1 MTDATAPRWP
11 QALSDRLDRLA
22 ESDSMRAI
30 REGLLWIIP
39 SLLVSAS
46 FLVLAAIL
54 NALGRAP
61 LLAAFL
67 LVLHQQISDILP
79 LLIAASIGYMLA
91 IRHRLPRL
99 PVAFLCF
106 AYVAIAASLLREHPR
121 AAATLILFIAIA
133 SPIVNVPFMSWL
145 HRQNWT
151 RIARMD
157 IVASNLGDAL
167 NLVIPGMLTAMLLA
181 GSMLL
186 LQMTPLFDS
195 FDLSLELPMI
205 EHPYQSGMMISALNS
220 LLWFF
225 GIHGYH
231 ALFPVFELLEQAV
244 AMNALDV
251 QSGNAPMHHLNGAL
265 MGAFVFIGG
274 SGATFSLTLAILFFC
289 RHSALRLLAWAS
301 LPIAL
306 LNVNEILLFGLPI
319 ILNPRLAIPFF
330 ALPMLNVMLALAI
343 TQAGWVAPAVVSLP
357 LNSPVW
363 LNAYLATA
371 GDLAAI
377 LLQIGLVLLG
387 TLVYAPFIRA
397 IDREGANASSIRI
410 RSLDTTFTQLHEE
423 ASLYA
428 DDPVVFAN
436 SFRKLQRERNEQIR
450 RISEYEF
457 YLEYQPQVG
466 RSAGLCGGCEALL
479 RARDAQGN
487 TQQPWEFLNWLEQA
501 GLMKELDVWVANMA
515 TRQMLA
521 WQASGLTLRM
531 TVNVTGHTLEDPA
544 YLDKLIGILA
554 RTKGAISVEITEQ
567 TLAGDIGRIRT
578 AIAAV
583 HRIGARVYIDD
594 FGTGY
599 SSLSYLHQFDIDCIK
614 IDRSFVLAQQDAK
627 GSKVMQGLL
636 RFAEALDLDIVVE
649 GVETEAQLQAL
660 ASERELVIQG
670 WYFSKS
676 LSGDD
681 MATYARQRNAGIT
694 SSPDHRPAGRASN
707 PSQSGSPPTIFS
719 TGCD

>member
-1 MTDATAPRWP
+1 MTDANTPRWTQP
-11 QALSDRLDRLA
+11 LSDRLDRLA

-61 LLAAFL
+61 RLAETLLA
-67 LVLHQQISDILP
+67 LHQQISDILP

-106 AYVAIAASLLREHPR
+106 AYVAIAASLLHDHPH
-121 AAATLILFIAIA
+121 AAATFILFIAIA
-133 SPIVNVPFMSWL
+133 SPIINVPIMAWL

-157 IVASNLGDAL
+157 IVSNNLRDVL

-181 GSMLL
+181 GGLMLL
-186 LQMTPLFDS
+186 RQSPLIDS
-195 FDLSLELPMI
+195 IDFSLELPLA
-205 EHPYQSGMMISALNS
+205 EHPYHSGMLITALNS

-225 GIHGYH
+225 GIHGHH
-231 ALFPVFELLEQAV
+231 ALLPLFDLLDQAV
-244 AMNALDV
+244 TLNALDV
-251 QSGNAPMHHLNGAL
+251 QSGSAPMHNLNGAL

-274 SGATFSLTLAILFFC
+274 SGATFSLALAILFFC

-330 ALPMLNVMLALAI
+330 ALPMLNVTLALAI

-363 LNAYLATA
+363 LNAYLATG
-371 GDLAAI
+371 GDLTAI
-377 LLQIGLVLLG
+377 LLQIGLVLVG

-397 IDREGANASSIRI
+397 IDREAANTSSIRI

-428 DDPVVFAN
+428 DDPVVYAN

-457 YLEYQPQVG
+457 YLEYQPQVSLNDG
-466 RSAGLCGGCEALL
+466 RCRGCEALL
-479 RARDAQGN
+479 RARDAQGIP
-487 TQQPWEFLNWLEQA
+487 QQPWEFLNWLEQA

-521 WQASGLTLRM
+521 WQASGLSLRM
-531 TVNVTGHTLEDPA
+531 TVNVTGHTLEDPV
-544 YLDKLIGILA
+544 YRDKLIGILGRA
-554 RTKGAISVEITEQ
+554 KGAISIEITEQ
-567 TLAGDIGRIRT
+567 TLAGDIASVQA
-578 AIAAV
+578 AIEAC

-599 SSLSYLHQFDIDCIK
+599 SSLSYLHQFNIDCIK

-649 GVETEAQLQAL
+649 GVETEAQLKAL
-660 ASERELVIQG
+660 TSERELVIQG

-676 LSGDD
+676 LSGDA
-681 MATYARQRNAGIT
+681 MATYARQRNA
-694 SSPDHRPAGRASN
+694 
-707 PSQSGSPPTIFS
+707 
-719 TGCD
+719 